1 MNVLPLSSFAAASCR
16 FSSFWLSYR
25 SVVTIQ
31 PEPPQRVLALVRRAA
46 AVHPDSAAVVVANAR
61 IRRFAR
67 KLIELEFPSMFVLS
81 EEELLPERTNT
92 RLRHGAVPC
101 KGLTR

>member
-1 MNVLPLSSFAAASCR
+1 MVQPHIRLGDLLVEMELITEENLRYVLDEQRSSK
-16 FSSFWLSYR
+16 
-25 SVVTIQ
+25 
-31 PEPPQRVLALVRRAA
+31 RRLGQL
-46 AVHPDSAAVVVANAR
+46 
-61 IRRFAR
+61 
-67 KLIELEFPSMFVLS
+67 LIDKGFLS

>member
-1 MNVLPLSSFAAASCR
+1 MVQSHV
-16 FSSFWLSYR
+16 SYR
-25 SVVTIQ
+25 WTTSQ
-31 PEPPQRVLALVRRAA
+31 CQSRHAA
-46 AVHPDSAAVVVANAR
+46 AAVVVANAR